1 MGERTRDWIGALW
14 PVFLGLVFVVAAFV
28 TLQGRVTTAQS
39 TADEAKADA
48 KAAKEATQG
57 VREALIDL
65 KRTVEERIP
74 ARPR

>member
-1 MGERTRDWIGALW
+1 MSDRARDWLAALW
-14 PVFLGLVFVVAAFV
+14 PVFLGLVFVVSAFV
-28 TLQGRVTTAQS
+28 SLQGKVTTA
-39 TADEAKADA
+39 DEKATSALRAANDA
-48 KAAKEATQG
+48 NAETRG